1 MDIGSTARF
10 LIGFGVLLILAGAVL
25 LAVGKLPGLGRL
37 PGDLAIERGGVRFF
51 FPIVTML
58 IVSVVLTVV
67 ANLFFRFWR

>member
-1 MDIGSTARF
+1 MEIGSTARF
-10 LIGFGVLLILAGAVL
+10 LIGFGVLLILAGVVL

-58 IVSVVLTVV
+58 IVSIVLTVV
-67 ANLFFRFWR
+67 ANLFFRIWR

>member
-10 LIGFGVLLILAGAVL
+10 LIGLGVLLILAGAVL
-25 LAVGKLPGLGRL
+25 LAVGKIPGLGRL

-58 IVSVVLTVV
+58 VVSVVLTVI
-67 ANLFFRFWR
+67 ANLFLRFWR

>member
-1 MDIGSTARF
+1 MDISSTARL
-10 LIGFGVLLILAGAVL
+10 LIGLGVLLILAGAVL

-58 IVSVVLTVV
+58 VVSLVLTVI
-67 ANLFFRFWR
+67 ANLFLRFWR

>member
-1 MDIGSTARF
+1 MDTGSTARV
-10 LIGFGVLLILAGAVL
+10 LIGLGVLLILAGAVL

-58 IVSVVLTVV
+58 VVSVVLTVI
-67 ANLFFRFWR
+67 ANLFLRFWR

>member
-67 ANLFFRFWR
+67 ANLFLRFWR

>member
-1 MDIGSTARF
+1 MDIGSIARF
-10 LIGFGVLLILAGAVL
+10 LIGFGVLLILAGTVL
-25 LAVGKLPGLGRL
+25 LAVGKLPGIGRL

-58 IVSVVLTVV
+58 VVSVVLTVI

>member
-58 IVSVVLTVV
+58 IVSIVLTVI
-67 ANLFFRFWR
+67 ATLFFRMWR

>member
-1 MDIGSTARF
+1 MDISSTARL
-10 LIGFGVLLILAGAVL
+10 LISLGVLLILAGAVL

-58 IVSVVLTVV
+58 VVSVVLTVI
-67 ANLFFRFWR
+67 ANLFLRFWR